1 MSDRKRK
8 ADELLSEAYRAYYS
22 DVYRFCMSILT
33 VDKDGIN
40 DCVQEAYIVLYNKYL
55 DGEEV
60 EFVKAFLFKTAK
72 NFVLKRVRELDKSY
86 DFVNLEDVKELITD
100 LNDIDEGLTFE
111 EYNRQISAAL
121 SDRDALLFKLR
132 YIDDYKIEEI
142 ADELN
147 LSASAVGIGLHRL
160 KKRLIKIL
168 EDVLS
173 SD

>member
-1 MSDRKRK
+1 MSENKRK
-8 ADELLSEAYRAYYS
+8 ADELLSDAYKAYYS

-33 VDKDGIN
+33 ADKDGIN

-55 DGEEV
+55 AGEEV

-72 NFVLKRVRELDKSY
+72 NFVLKRVREINKSN

-132 YIDDYKIEEI
+132 YIDDYKIEKI

-147 LSASAVGIGLHRL
+147 MSACAVGIALHRL

-168 EDVLS
+168 EDILS